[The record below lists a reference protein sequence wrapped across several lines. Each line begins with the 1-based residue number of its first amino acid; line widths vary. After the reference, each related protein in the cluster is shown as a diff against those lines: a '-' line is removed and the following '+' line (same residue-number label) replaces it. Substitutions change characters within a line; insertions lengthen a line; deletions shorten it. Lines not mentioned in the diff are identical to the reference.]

1 MNATL
6 TTTETKFFKFDND
19 GAGIELFRGGFLPEI
34 ELAYETYG
42 QLNSNHDNAILL
54 FHAFTG
60 SQHAAGFNPSAPG
73 VGELWTS
80 ECQQG
85 WWEDFIGPGKA
96 LDTSKFFVIC
106 ANYLGGCYGSTGPGS
121 LNPLTGK
128 IYGPKF
134 PMVTFSDIVDSQ
146 VRLLDHL
153 GIQKLHAVIGASIGG
168 FLTVN
173 LATRYP
179 ERAHN
184 VVSIASGIEVSPL
197 QRIMNFEQICAIER
211 DPYFNGGNYSS
222 DRRPDFGLAS
232 ARMIS
237 HKTFVSLGA
246 MTLRANSEI
255 VQKQKDFSWYQ
266 VQHPLESYIL
276 HQGRKFIQRFD
287 ANTYLYIINAWQGF
301 DLLKEGKA
309 ENFHEL
315 FLRCRD
321 QKFLV
326 FTIDSDVCFY
336 PDEQETMAKAL
347 KDADVHTMR
356 LTVHSDKGHDSFL
369 LEPELF
375 APHLMYALS
384 SD

>member
-6 TTTETKFFKFDND
+6 TNTETKFFKFDND
-19 GAGIELFRGGFLPEI
+19 GAGIRLFRGGFLPEI

-60 SQHAAGFNPSAPG
+60 SQHAAGFNPSVPG
-73 VGELWTS
+73 VGELWTA

-85 WWEDFIGPGKA
+85 WWEDFVGPGKS
-96 LDTSKFFVIC
+96 LDTSKFFIIC

-128 IYGPKF
+128 IYGPDF

-146 VRLLDHL
+146 VRLLDHF
-153 GIQKLHAVIGASIGG
+153 GIQKLHAVVGASIGG

-179 ERAHN
+179 DRAQN

-211 DPYFNGGNYSS
+211 DPCFNGGNYSS

-255 VQKQKDFSWYQ
+255 VQKQEDFSWYQ

-276 HQGRKFIQRFD
+276 HQGRKFIKRFD
-287 ANTYLYIINAWQGF
+287 ANTYLHIINAWQGF

-336 PDEQETMAKAL
+336 PDEQETLAKVL
-347 KDADVHTMR
+347 KDADVHTLR

-375 APHLMYALS
+375 APHLIYALS